1 MAFANQIRPG
11 KRSPIRSLRWWI
23 GGLLF
28 ASTVINYIDRQTLSV
43 LAPFLKTEFN
53 WTNSDYAKIVIAF
66 RIAYTLGQTLFG
78 RLLDRMGTRR
88 GLTFTVVW
96 YSLASMLTSLAMGLR
111 SFAFFRFLLGAGES
125 ANWPAATKAVSEWFP
140 RHERGWAVALF
151 DSGSSIGGA
160 VASVLVLWIYFHF
173 GWRAAFV
180 IPGVLGLLWLAAWR
194 LIYHPLEFHPRV
206 SDAEREM
213 ILRDRQADEPEEV
226 SQRKSARWVDLI
238 ILPQTWGVIFARALT
253 DPVWFFIT
261 DWYAIYLASKGVNPN
276 GWLIAFVATFL
287 AADLGNFFG
296 GGTSS
301 WLIKRGWPVGRAR
314 KAVVI
319 FGGMGMM
326 FLIPTLFTSS
336 IWALAGLFAFS
347 TFAYAAFSTMALV
360 LPSDLYRSESVATVS
375 GMSGTGAGIGT
386 IISTYLIGYV
396 SDRYSFGPIL
406 IAASLI
412 PLVGMVLVLV
422 LVRNRPLSVQSFARR
437 I

>member
-1 MAFANQIRPG
+1 MAFANQVRAV

-28 ASTVINYIDRQTLSV
+28 ASTIINYIDRQTLSV

-53 WTNSDYAKIVIAF
+53 WTNSDYANIVIAF
-66 RIAYTLGQTLFG
+66 RVAYTLGQTLFG

-96 YSLASMLTSLAMGLR
+96 YSLASMLTSLATGLR

-140 RHERGWAVALF
+140 KHERGWAVALF

-160 VASVLVLWIYFHF
+160 VASVLVLWLYFHF

-194 LIYHPLEFHPRV
+194 LIYHPLELHPRV
-206 SDAEREM
+206 SDEEREM
-213 ILRDRQADEPEEV
+213 ILRDRRADEPEEV
-226 SQRKSARWVDLI
+226 SERKSARWVDLI

-296 GGTSS
+296 GGISS

-319 FGGMGMM
+319 FGGIGMM

-336 IWALAGLFAFS
+336 VWALAGLFAFS

-422 LVRNRPLSVQSFARR
+422 LVRNRPLSGQSFARR